1 MKPEMDWSRREFLGS
16 SCALCAL
23 AAIPPVASGGWLG
36 PPRRVKGLHLVEA
49 RHYEK
54 LPNRKIRCKLCPREC
69 VIDDQ
74 ERGYCGVRENRGGTY
89 YTLVHSRPVTYHVD
103 PIEKKPLFHF
113 LPGTEAFSIATV
125 GCNVECKFC
134 QNWQISQVRP
144 EQVEAFDMPPD
155 LVAEYAKQSGSPTI
169 AYTYTEP
176 VIFQE
181 YVYDC
186 AVAGKK
192 KGVRSVMISN
202 GFIQKDPMDEL
213 CTVLDA
219 VKIDLKA
226 FTERFYKELV
236 AGELKPVLDTLK
248 LLAKRGMWTEIV
260 YLMIPTKNDSRDEIR
275 EMCKWIVGELGPD
288 VPIHFTR
295 FYPQYR
301 LRNLPPTP
309 VSTLRAAREIAL
321 EEGIH
326 FAYVGNVPG
335 DPGENTYCPHCHTVL
350 IRRVGF
356 EILENNLVNGRCP
369 KCHAEIPG
377 VWS

>member
-1 MKPEMDWSRREFLGS
+1 
-16 SCALCAL
+16 
-23 AAIPPVASGGWLG
+23 
-36 PPRRVKGLHLVEA
+36 
-49 RHYEK
+49 
-54 LPNRKIRCKLCPREC
+54 
-69 VIDDQ
+69 
-74 ERGYCGVRENRGGTY
+74 
-89 YTLVHSRPVTYHVD
+89 
-103 PIEKKPLFHF
+103 HF
-113 LPGTEAFSIATV
+113 LPGTMAFSIATV

-144 EQVEAFDMPPD
+144 EQVEAFDMPPEM
-155 LVAEYAKQSGSPTI
+155 VAEYAKESGSPTI

-181 YVYDC
+181 YVYDT

-213 CTVLDA
+213 CNVLDA

-248 LLAKRGMWTEIV
+248 LLVRRKMWTEIV
-260 YLMIPTKNDSRDEIR
+260 YLMIPTKNDNRNEIR
-275 EMCKWIVGELGPD
+275 EMCRWILGELGPD
-288 VPIHFTR
+288 VPVHFTR

-321 EEGIH
+321 EEGLH
-326 FAYVGNVPG
+326 FVYVGNVPG
-335 DPGENTYCPHCHTVL
+335 DPGENTYCPNCHTVL

-356 EILENNLVNGRCP
+356 EILENNLRNGRCP
-369 KCHAEIPG
+369 KCGTPIPG
-377 VWS
+377 VWT